1 MYYNSN
7 DVIDDIIRHQN
18 GKFISKEGDFL
29 QALNTEDTKTEEEQ
43 K

>member
-1 MYYNSN
+1 MHCNSN

-18 GKFISKEGDFL
+18 GKFISNEGDFL
-29 QALNTEDTKTEEEQ
+29 QALNTEYAKTEEEQ